1 MKNPELTL
9 PFEIAEISIKNHDL
23 FDDITLKFSNPGFNL
38 IIGENGSGK
47 STLLNLLSFHYD
59 THSPLTNY
67 LVSSN
72 LGVVFNLVST
82 GTEAIF
88 TLYDEQE
95 QAYPGHEIQKVAQ
108 NIKLV
113 RPIINHDSTNDI
125 GMKSHNDFQKEIADK
140 LKSKDGLLKEI
151 NAILADNNIDRFIE
165 IDENTNELIYGSDRK
180 LYGGLFKNESGNLSS
195 GQYYLLKILIESLSE
210 SKILLIEEPEI
221 SLHPEWQEKIID
233 ILRHPSIGD
242 KQIFIV
248 VQSPYIFNKHLAD
261 VDIKLFTLERGNGK
275 SKISSLVSFQF
286 DWQRSYN
293 GINYH
298 IFNIVSNEYH
308 IELYN
313 SIMIEANIN
322 EIKRTDTFIKAS
334 SSYDAAYER
343 ITDYGKTK
351 YYTLPTFI
359 RNEIHH
365 PKNGYTFNDVDLR
378 TSIEL
383 MIKILEN

>member
-1 MKNPELTL
+1 M
-9 PFEIAEISIKNHDL
+9 
-23 FDDITLKFSNPGFNL
+23 
-38 IIGENGSGK
+38 
-47 STLLNLLSFHYD
+47 
-59 THSPLTNY
+59 
-67 LVSSN
+67 
-72 LGVVFNLVST
+72 ST

-365 PKNGYTFNDVDLR
+365 PV
-378 TSIEL
+378 
-383 MIKILEN
+383 

>member
-195 GQYYLLKILIESLSE
+195 GQYYLLKIL
-210 SKILLIEEPEI
+210 
-221 SLHPEWQEKIID
+221 Q
-233 ILRHPSIGD
+233 
-242 KQIFIV
+242 
-248 VQSPYIFNKHLAD
+248 
-261 VDIKLFTLERGNGK
+261 
-275 SKISSLVSFQF
+275 
-286 DWQRSYN
+286 
-293 GINYH
+293 
-298 IFNIVSNEYH
+298 
-308 IELYN
+308 
-313 SIMIEANIN
+313 
-322 EIKRTDTFIKAS
+322 
-334 SSYDAAYER
+334 
-343 ITDYGKTK
+343 TK
-351 YYTLPTFI
+351 
-359 RNEIHH
+359 
-365 PKNGYTFNDVDLR
+365 
-378 TSIEL
+378 
-383 MIKILEN
+383 